1 MVDKRILDTA
11 YWEWRNAVIKRD
23 KGKCQYPGCRRKK
36 GVQIHHIIRWADC
49 YDLRYSVSNGIT
61 LCRSCHKKITG
72 NETIYSDLFI
82 TIVKSKEKK

>member
-1 MVDKRILDTA
+1 MADKRILDAT

-23 KGKCQYPGCRRKK
+23 NGKCQYPGCRRKK

-49 YDLRYSVSNGIT
+49 YDLRYSINNGIC
-61 LCRSCHKKITG
+61 LCRTHHKKITG